1 MFDFD
6 ISNNFKHQNPMTA
19 LAAAIILATDGHR
32 GQIDKGGVPYILHPL
47 SVMRRCAEAG
57 YDGYSYLITAVL
69 HDVVEDTKCTLVS
82 IDNIFGPNIAG
93 YVKSVTREKDEKYY
107 DFVLRAMDN
116 WVGRVVKFHDLM
128 DNTDPSRALSNKS
141 LHLVKRYERA
151 LQEYRVSTLWGC
163 NMYKVLQNHNE
174 LFK

>member
-6 ISNNFKHQNPMTA
+6 IGNNFKHQNPMTA
-19 LAAAIILATDGHR
+19 LAAAIALATDGHR
-32 GQIDKGGVPYILHPL
+32 GQRDKGGVPYIMHTL

-57 YDGYSYLITAVL
+57 YDGVSYLITAVL
-69 HDVVEDTKCTLVS
+69 HDVVEDTKYTLVS

-93 YVKSVTREKDEKYY
+93 YVKSVTRKKDEEYY

-128 DNTDPSRALSNKS
+128 DNTDPSRALSNKP
-141 LHLVKRYERA
+141 LHLDKRYERA
-151 LQEYRVSTLWGC
+151 LQAYRVNTLWGC

>member
-6 ISNNFKHQNPMTA
+6 IYNNFKHQNPMTA
-19 LAAAIILATDGHR
+19 LVTAIALATDGHR
-32 GQIDKGGVPYILHPL
+32 GQIDKAGVPYIMHPL

-69 HDVVEDTKCTLVS
+69 HDVVEDTKYSLIS
-82 IDNIFGPNIAG
+82 IQNTFGPNIAQ
-93 YVKSVTREKDEKYY
+93 YVESVTRQKDEMYH
-107 DFVLRAMDN
+107 DFVLRAMDH

-128 DNTDPSRALSNKS
+128 DNTDPSRSYSGKPKGLI
-141 LHLVKRYERA
+141 KRYDRA
-151 LQEYRVSTLWGC
+151 IQEYKGRTLWGC
-163 NMYKVLQNHNE
+163 NMYKVIRNHRE